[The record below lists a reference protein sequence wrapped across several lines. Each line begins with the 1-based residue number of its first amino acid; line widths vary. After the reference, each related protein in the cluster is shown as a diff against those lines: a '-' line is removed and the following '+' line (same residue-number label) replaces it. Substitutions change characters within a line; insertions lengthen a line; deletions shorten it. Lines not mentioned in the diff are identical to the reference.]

1 VTLGVV
7 VSPPAELL
15 ELAADALWSLGAV
28 AVEERDGEL
37 WTSLGD
43 DRAWVAAA
51 MPTTWPYRFVELDD
65 TAADTWREFAKPTH
79 ISPTLVITPK
89 WVTYECSVGERVISI
104 DPGATFGMG
113 DHPTTVLSLQAL
125 EALVGDGDVVLD
137 VGCGSGVLAIASLL
151 VGAERAVGIDINPAS
166 VEVSRANAQSNGV
179 NDRLS
184 VSNAPLSE
192 VAAEYPREFDVVFA
206 NILAPALIELAPDLK
221 HCLKPSGHL
230 VISGILATNYDHVL
244 AALLPLQVVAVAT
257 KDVWAA
263 ITLQWPLNNRHQSA
277 SSTAAPEDVTFRP

>member
-7 VSPPAELL
+7 VSPAADQL

-51 MPTTWPYRFVELDD
+51 MPTTWPYRFVALDD
-65 TAADTWREFAKPTH
+65 SAADTWRAFAQPTQ
-79 ISPTLVITPK
+79 ISPTLVIAPT
-89 WVTYECSVGERVISI
+89 WVSYEAIVGERVITL

-125 EALVGDGDVVLD
+125 ETLVDDGDSVLD
-137 VGCGSGVLAIASLL
+137 VGCGSGVLAIAALAL
-151 VGAERAVGIDINPAS
+151 GASRAIGIDINPAS
-166 VEVSRANAQSNGV
+166 VEVSRANAERNGV
-179 NDRLS
+179 NDRLN
-184 VSNAPLSE
+184 VSNAPLGD
-192 VAAEYPREFDVVFA
+192 VAAEGPAEFDAVFA
-206 NILAPALIELAPDLK
+206 NILAPALIELAADLK
-221 HCLKPSGHL
+221 RCLKPSGHL

-244 AALLPLQVVAVAT
+244 AALVPLEVVAVAT
-257 KDVWAA
+257 MDVWAA
-263 ITLQWPLNNRHQSA
+263 VTLRWP
-277 SSTAAPEDVTFRP
+277 